1 MEKAARFT
9 AKCAPAGRS
18 AAAER
23 APERAAERAGPRATA
38 AAGGGLAA
46 GRSPAAV
53 RSPAAAEGAA
63 AGRPAAH
70 PAAAAAGAAGAAAD
84 RSEAEVTEEVL
95 KYRITQIAYQ
105 AELLQNDALRIF
117 LRSKDDSRWSNCET
131 DEELR
136 GVLWSLNNSFEDA
149 GISYEDE
156 LYTCTYAGTLRVFA
170 AALGL

>member
-1 MEKAARFT
+1 MTKESRGAQEQSVVPTKVGTRGSAAQHKHNSTTTNLPFGRNLQPDSRGGSGKRPGQRKKDLEKAARFT

-63 AGRPAAH
+63 AGRAH

-95 KYRITQIAYQ
+95 K
-105 AELLQNDALRIF
+105 
-117 LRSKDDSRWSNCET
+117 
-131 DEELR
+131 
-136 GVLWSLNNSFEDA
+136 
-149 GISYEDE
+149 
-156 LYTCTYAGTLRVFA
+156 
-170 AALGL
+170 